1 MSCVLSEDSFKMC
14 IRDRVKGRHD
24 PVIVNRA
31 VVVVESM
38 VALTVLDGLLANMS
52 ATMDGIENFYR

>member
-1 MSCVLSEDSFKMC
+1 MYK
-14 IRDRVKGRHD
+14 RQ
-24 PVIVNRA
+24 IVNRA